1 MIFSGHCL
9 LAVVPAITLI
19 LLLVYGPFKN
29 KTGTIVTVSIGMT
42 ISLSVIL
49 LGRFHYTADVLISLV
64 VCFLLVLIHSPALK
78 IFFSYRRF
86 EVGQG
91 TSAQMSKVAG
101 ELETASDAIE
111 TSVQIVKIDNEA
123 TCWTQ
128 IEQKKE
134 IIRNLLQKLQDTTN

>member
-1 MIFSGHCL
+1 MIFSGHSL

-29 KTGTIVTVSIGMT
+29 KTGTIVTVSIGLT

-49 LGRFHYTADVLISLV
+49 LGRFHYTADVLISFV
-64 VCFLLVLIHSPALK
+64 VCFFLVLIHSPALK

-86 EVGQG
+86 EVGHG

-101 ELETASDAIE
+101 ELETASNAIE
-111 TSVQIVKIDNEA
+111 TTVEIVKIDNEA
-123 TCWTQ
+123 TSWIQ
-128 IEQKKE
+128 IEEKKE
-134 IIRNLLQKLQDTTN
+134 IIRNLLQKLQNTTN

>member
-1 MIFSGHCL
+1 MIFSGHSV

-29 KTGTIVTVSIGMT
+29 RVGTIVTIGIGLA

-49 LGRFHYTADVLISLV
+49 LGRFHYTADVVIAFV

-86 EVGQG
+86 EIGHG
-91 TSAQMSKVAG
+91 KSAQVEKVAG
-101 ELETASDAIE
+101 ELESASTTIE
-111 TSVQIVKIDNEA
+111 TAIKSAKIDNGL
-123 TCWTQ
+123 TSWTL
-128 IEQKKE
+128 IEEKKE
-134 IIRNLLQKLQDTTN
+134 TIRNLLQKLQDTTH